1 MRSLREKADKMP
13 LFFEYL
19 TDIQNYLNQGGY
31 IMYPITVISV
41 WMWYLII
48 KKLNILYHW
57 RKQRMIARTDETQ
70 NIMNEFDAQ
79 HTCDPEIDKRL
90 FHSLIQK
97 RQNELEHHIQTIFV
111 LASIA
116 PLFGLLGTVAGMIS
130 TFDAISCFGNANARA
145 LATGIR
151 EALITTQI
159 GLIVAVP
166 GLVMGHIIR
175 RSTDN
180 IQMRMERW
188 KLGIRN

>member
-1 MRSLREKADKMP
+1 
-13 LFFEYL
+13 
-19 TDIQNYLNQGGY
+19 
-31 IMYPITVISV
+31 MYPLAVISI

-48 KKLNILYHW
+48 KKLHILYHW
-57 RKQRMIARTDETQ
+57 KRQRMTSRTDETQ
-70 NIMNEFDAQ
+70 QHIMNEFEAQ

-90 FHSLIQK
+90 FHSLVQK
-97 RQNELEHHIQTIFV
+97 RQNELEHHIHTIFV

-116 PLFGLLGTVAGMIS
+116 PLFGLLGTVVGMIA

-151 EALITTQI
+151 EALLTTEL

-188 KLGIRN
+188 KLRIKN